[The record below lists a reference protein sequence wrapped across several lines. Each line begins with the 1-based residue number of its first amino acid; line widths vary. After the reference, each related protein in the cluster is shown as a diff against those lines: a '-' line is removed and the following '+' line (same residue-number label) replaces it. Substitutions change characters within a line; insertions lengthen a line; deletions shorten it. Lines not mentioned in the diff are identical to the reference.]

1 MMLADIPIVL
11 NILFFCKF
19 ELISDQDTI
28 KKETEHTENDIWDL
42 SISKLSGT
50 LIRTM
55 LVSVLVHSL
64 GDMK

>member
-11 NILFFCKF
+11 NILFFCIF
-19 ELISDQDTI
+19 ELISDQDMI
-28 KKETEHTENDIWDL
+28 RKETEHTENDIWDL

-55 LVSVLVHSL
+55 LVSVVVHSL